1 LRNTATLGLQHE
13 LTELTTLRVALS
25 QTHVHFDGETDARN
39 SDTFRLLVGADYR
52 FTQRLR
58 GIAEFDSGYVTVE
71 GESDAFTQRPR
82 VGFDYQFTP
91 TLSGGLLVGPT
102 VLFFENET
110 EIKPSATAH
119 LSKLFSFGSLRAGYD
134 YSVTAGTFGLS
145 DRHSI
150 FATFS
155 VNRLVRNLIFEVTP
169 RYTISDFQDTSNG
182 NGNNN
187 RDRHVDVLTLNL
199 RATYRL
205 TEALSLIASY
215 TFFHENTKNGTNETI
230 DQNRVFLG
238 AQYAFPIV
246 IY

>member
-58 GIAEFDSGYVTVE
+58 GIAEFDSAYVTVE

-91 TLSGGLLVGPT
+91 TVSGGLLVGPT
-102 VLFFENET
+102 VLIFDDET

-134 YSVTAGTFGLS
+134 YSVTAGTFGLA
-145 DRHSI
+145 DRHAI
-150 FATFS
+150 FATLS
-155 VNRLVRNLIFEVTP
+155 VSRLVRNLIFEVTP
-169 RYTISDFQDTSNG
+169 RYTISDFQDTN
-182 NGNNN
+182 NGNNGN

-199 RATYRL
+199 RATYRI
-205 TEALSLIASY
+205 TEAISLIASY
-215 TFFHENTKNGTNETI
+215 TFFHENSKNGTNETT